1 IEDQEDRLGQRVSSP
16 HSGVVR
22 FWVAGKQYLGQLSP
36 CSRSAGR
43 QNRAVCNERH
53 HYLYHGEPARP
64 PFLAYLDRNWFW
76 NDCCARDSGTPR
88 RSISIKKVTRLAA
101 SPPCRLHR
109 GRPGIS
115 GARPHQRAR
124 SARRSRSTIGSTA
137 KASNPG

>member
-1 IEDQEDRLGQRVSSP
+1 RGHVESAGTHPEYRQRPIRSAGCVPFGRGTDKLLANDRGHKMTGIGRVIEDQEDRLGQRVSSP
-16 HSGVVR
+16 HSGEDR

-88 RSISIKKVTRLAA
+88 RSI
-101 SPPCRLHR
+101 
-109 GRPGIS
+109 
-115 GARPHQRAR
+115 
-124 SARRSRSTIGSTA
+124 
-137 KASNPG
+137 